1 MIKLLK
7 MEEDQIVTKLLKYLK
22 RIGGLTAEMHLNFLA
37 GISGVNNRIFAL
49 PFVQNERSD
58 FIFPKKER
66 KEKRLL
72 CRISDWRTGTISYS
86 LYLARFT
93 IKTSDW
99 FFSNQC
105 IGFIFNFG
113 FLEIRILVFGS

>member
-49 PFVQNERSD
+49 PFVQNEQFD

-72 CRISDWRTGTISYS
+72 CRISD
-86 LYLARFT
+86 
-93 IKTSDW
+93 
-99 FFSNQC
+99 
-105 IGFIFNFG
+105 
-113 FLEIRILVFGS
+113 